1 MRLMAK
7 NVKLQKKI
15 SGTLQDINPRTIA
28 SMVYMSDGVTTLQ
41 NYLEDLED
49 KLNMDQVYMT
59 GSNNEYLVDSDNTK
73 LVAVY

>member
-1 MRLMAK
+1 MAK